1 MPTKKDLEQQFE
13 ISDNTVYKTLK
24 ACGLDTAREEYSDEE
39 IENYF
44 KVAREMLDAGKRYKD
59 VEEYFGLTDAEPEET
74 EQQNQQAQTS
84 QGSAADA
91 VGMAT
96 AEMAVDMV
104 QDAVK
109 QISPHIPQLVAHTLA
124 QEMQSDEMK
133 TAFEDMRSE
142 MKQQKSGSNNAGVD
156 FLLKKMNNNN
166 GARQITGS
174 SNNTQ
179 ALPEASVEES
189 EQNSNE

>member
-1 MPTKKDLEQQFE
+1 MPTKTKKDLEQQFG

-24 ACGLDTAREEYSDEE
+24 SCGLDTSKEDYSEEE

-44 KVAREMLDAGKRYKD
+44 QVAREMLNAGKKYKD
-59 VEEYFGLTDAEPEET
+59 VEQYFGLADVEPEKVE
-74 EQQNQQAQTS
+74 EQQHDRAN

-109 QISPHIPQLVAHTLA
+109 QIAPHIPQLVAHTLA
-124 QEMQSDEMK
+124 EEMRSPEMK
-133 TAFEDMRSE
+133 DAFQEMRSE
-142 MKQQKSGSNNAGVD
+142 IREQRNNNNAGVD
-156 FLLKKMNNNN
+156 FLLNRMNGRN
-166 GARQITGS
+166 GAKQLTGGS
-174 SNNTQ
+174 SNTQ
-179 ALPEASVEES
+179 ALPEASAEES

>member
-24 ACGLDTAREEYSDEE
+24 ACGLDTGKEKYTEEE

-44 KVAREMLDAGKRYKD
+44 KVARQMLDAGKRYKD
-59 VEEYFGLTDAEPEET
+59 VEQYFGLADAEPEEA
-74 EQQNQQAQTS
+74 NQQPNQQDRTN
-84 QGSAADA
+84 QGTAADA

-109 QISPHIPQLVAHTLA
+109 QITPHIPQLVAHTLA
-124 QEMQSDEMK
+124 QEMQSPEMRS
-133 TAFEDMRSE
+133 AFEDMRSV
-142 MKQQKSGSNNAGVD
+142 MKQ
-156 FLLKKMNNNN
+156 KKKH
-166 GARQITGS
+166 Q
-174 SNNTQ
+174 
-179 ALPEASVEES
+179 
-189 EQNSNE
+189 

>member
-24 ACGLDTAREEYSDEE
+24 SCGLDTSKEDYSSEE

-44 KVAREMLDAGKRYKD
+44 KVAREILDAGKRYKD
-59 VEEYFGLTDAEPEET
+59 VEQYFGLTDVDAEAEA
-74 EQQNQQAQTS
+74 EQQHNHTS

-109 QISPHIPQLVAHTLA
+109 QITPHIPQLVAHTLA
-124 QEMQSDEMK
+124 QEMQSSEMK
-133 TAFEDMRSE
+133 KAFEETRSQ

-156 FLLKKMNNNN
+156 FLLAKMNGSN
-166 GARQITGS
+166 GARQITGR

-179 ALPEASVEES
+179 ALPQALPEES
-189 EQNSNE
+189 EENLNE

>member
-1 MPTKKDLEQQFE
+1 MPTKKDLEQQFQ

-24 ACGLDTAREEYSDEE
+24 ACGLDTSKEDYSSDE

-44 KVAREMLDAGKRYKD
+44 KVAREMLSAGKKYKD
-59 VEEYFGLTDAEPEET
+59 VEQYFGLADVEPTET
-74 EQQNQQAQTS
+74 NQSNHEGQTN
-84 QGSAADA
+84 QGAAADA

-109 QISPHIPQLVAHTLA
+109 QIAPHIPQLVAHTLA
-124 QEMQSDEMK
+124 EEMRSPEMK
-133 TAFEDMRSE
+133 TAFQEMRSE
-142 MKQQKSGSNNAGVD
+142 IREQRNNNNAGVD
-156 FLLKKMNNNN
+156 FLLKRMNGRN
-166 GARQITGS
+166 GARQLTGN

-179 ALPEASVEES
+179 ALPQASPEES
-189 EQNSNE
+189 GENSNE

>member
-24 ACGLDTAREEYSDEE
+24 ACGLDTGKEKYTEEE

-44 KVAREMLDAGKRYKD
+44 KVARQMLDAGKRYKD
-59 VEEYFGLTDAEPEET
+59 VEQYFGLADAEPEEA
-74 EQQNQQAQTS
+74 NQQPNQQDRTN
-84 QGSAADA
+84 QGTAADA

-109 QISPHIPQLVAHTLA
+109 QITPHIPQLVAHTLA
-124 QEMQSDEMK
+124 QEMQSPEMRS
-133 TAFEDMRSE
+133 AFEDMRSV
-142 MKQQKSGSNNAGVD
+142 MKQKKSTNNNAGVD
-156 FLLKKMNNNN
+156 FLLKRINNN
-166 GARQITGS
+166 GAKQITGNS
-174 SNNTQ
+174 NTQ
-179 ALPEASVEES
+179 ALPQASLEES
-189 EQNSNE
+189 GENFNE